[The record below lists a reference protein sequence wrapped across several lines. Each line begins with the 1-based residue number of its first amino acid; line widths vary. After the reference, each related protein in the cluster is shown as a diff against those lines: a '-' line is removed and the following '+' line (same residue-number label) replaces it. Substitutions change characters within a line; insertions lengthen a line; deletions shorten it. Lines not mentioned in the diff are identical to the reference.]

1 MTLLGASAAFLFG
14 VYLAAR
20 FDVEAPALG
29 LFLLAAVLLLA
40 LLFVRSGRFALPWAV
55 IIVLLLGMLRM
66 DLAGDG
72 GLSAMAVY
80 QGDHAL
86 RVQGVVANDP
96 QPAGSATRFRFRV
109 DKIAQRDDWK
119 QVSGDLLITATP
131 PVELVTHRDRPFFR
145 YGDRLL

>member
-1 MTLLGASAAFLFG
+1 MTILGASAAFLFS

-29 LFLLAAVLLLA
+29 LFPLAAVLFPA
-40 LLFVRSGRFALPWAV
+40 LLVVRSGRFALPWAV
-55 IIVLLLGMLRM
+55 IIVLFLGMLHVG
-66 DLAGDG
+66 LPGDG

-86 RVQGVVANDP
+86 RVQSVVASDP
-96 QPAGSATRFRFRV
+96 QPPGSATRFRLRV
-109 DKIAQRDDWK
+109 DKIAQRDDWN

-131 PVELVTHRDRPFFR
+131 PSSL
-145 YGDRLL
+145 